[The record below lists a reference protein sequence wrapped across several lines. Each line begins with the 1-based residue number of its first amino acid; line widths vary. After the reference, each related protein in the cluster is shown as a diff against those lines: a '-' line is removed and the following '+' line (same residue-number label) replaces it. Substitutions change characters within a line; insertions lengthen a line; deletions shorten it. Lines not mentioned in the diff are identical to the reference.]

1 MKKVTRSFIVVTILI
16 ILSSMCSYSQSSEK
30 KFIVFLVNKTDFE
43 DIESMPFTKGL
54 AEKYAIGLMN
64 TRAQGSSNDYS
75 GALTLGSGTRAEAS
89 YYTSRS
95 VELNKDNFSVYQ
107 RRTGYDNKY
116 KEVANLDIAR
126 LKETNSKNN
135 FNPIIGAL
143 GNSLNL
149 NDKKVTVLGNSDTD
163 ERKVRLGVL
172 MGMNEYGLV
181 DYGSIE
187 ADINIEDPNYPYGL
201 RTDYELMIKSFEES
215 VKKSDLIILELG
227 DLYRLEKYKSNL
239 TSDMYEKHRLK
250 VLGDIDSF
258 ISKIFNSVDQE
269 NTRIMFLSPT
279 TSYKASSSGKKLTP
293 IILAGSEISEGIL
306 SSDTTRREGIVGNVD
321 IAPCIAV
328 NFGSNTNYFTGKP
341 LYILEKQDKISYIK
355 ELYENTAFVYK
366 NRLPVLF
373 TFAIYEIIVSFLAFI
388 VIQLAGK
395 YKLKFYRAFEYF
407 LLANMAIPVALLLL
421 PLLKAVNIYDAYI
434 KIIILTIFIIF
445 ISTYIRKEPIDSI
458 IFLSGLTC
466 ILLTLDVILDS
477 RLIKMSFLG
486 YDPIIGARYY
496 GIGNEFMGILVGAS
510 LVFVM
515 SLLDRYKI
523 NKNISIIIFAI
534 IVFIIGFPKLGA
546 NVGGTIT
553 AVFAFMFVS
562 LRLYNSK
569 LKFTHYIYILTSIC
583 VLICLIALV
592 DLYLLK
598 SNSHLANAIK
608 QINNGGVNVIYSI
621 IKRKISMNL
630 KVFSVTIWS
639 KVLVS
644 SLIFLSILFYR
655 PFGIA
660 KKIFSKYKNLS
671 IGLLGILIAC
681 IVSFLV
687 NDSGVVASATSIIFL
702 AISLMYLI
710 FTEVVSPQKS
720 Q

>member
-1 MKKVTRSFIVVTILI
+1 MKKATKILI
-16 ILSSMCSYSQSSEK
+16 LLTVFIALSSFCSYAQSSEK
-30 KFIVFLVNKTDFE
+30 KFIVFLVNRSNLE
-43 DIESMPFTKGL
+43 DIESMPFTKEL

-64 TRAQGSSNDYS
+64 TRAYGSSNDYS
-75 GALTLGSGTRAEAS
+75 GALTIGCGTRAEAN
-89 YYTSRS
+89 YYSSGS
-95 VELNKDNFSVYQ
+95 VELDEENFSVYQ

-116 KEVANLDIAR
+116 KEVANLDIAK
-126 LKETNSKNN
+126 LKEINRKNN

-149 NDKKVTVLGNSDTD
+149 NDNKISVLGNSDTD

-181 DYGSIE
+181 DYGLVEEISIK
-187 ADINIEDPNYPYGL
+187 APNYPYGL
-201 RTDYELMIKSFEES
+201 RTDYELMFKSFEES

-227 DLYRLEKYKSNL
+227 DLYRLEKYSSNL
-239 TSDMYEKHRLK
+239 TSDMYEKHK
-250 VLGDIDSF
+250 SKILGDIDDF
-258 ISKIFNSVDQE
+258 IRKTYSLVDEE
-269 NTRIMFLSPT
+269 NTRILFLSPT
-279 TSYKASSSGKKLTP
+279 PSSTASSYGKKLTP
-293 IILAGSEISEGIL
+293 IILAGSGISEGVL
-306 SSDTTRREGIVGNVD
+306 SSDTTRREGIIGNVD

-328 NFGSNTNYFTGKP
+328 YFGSNTNYFTGKP
-341 LYILEKQDKISYIK
+341 LYILEKQDKISYMK
-355 ELYENTAFVYK
+355 ELYNDTAFVYK
-366 NRLPVLF
+366 NRLTVLF

-388 VIQLAGK
+388 IIQLVGK
-395 YKLKFYRAFEYF
+395 HKLKFYRVFEYF
-407 LLANMAIPVALLLL
+407 LLANMAIPVVLLLL
-421 PLLKAVNIYDAYI
+421 PLLKVVNIYDAFI
-434 KIIILTIFIIF
+434 KIIILTIFITS
-445 ISTYIRKEPIDSI
+445 ISIYFRREPIDSI

-466 ILLTLDVILDS
+466 FLLTIDIILDS
-477 RLIKMSFLG
+477 KLIKMSFLG

-510 LVFVM
+510 LVFAM
-515 SLLDRYKI
+515 ALLDRYKI
-523 NKNISIIIFAI
+523 SKNFSIMIFAI
-534 IVFIIGFPKLGA
+534 VAVIIGFPKLGA

-553 AVFAFMFVS
+553 AVFAFMFVI

-569 LKFTHYIYILTSIC
+569 LKLTHYIYILASIC
-583 VLICLIALV
+583 VCIFLIALV
-592 DLYLLK
+592 DLYFLE
-598 SNSHLANAIK
+598 SNSHLANAIR

-644 SLIFLSILFYR
+644 SLVFLSVLFYR

-660 KKIFSKYKNLS
+660 KKIFNKYKNLS
-671 IGLLGILIAC
+671 VGLLGILIAC

-710 FTEVVSPQKS
+710 FIEVVNL
-720 Q
+720 